1 MIKSKGIFAV
11 SFIAMMVVGGAYANI
26 ASQGYVDQE
35 VGKRLSTVNTTGTGD
50 VVTAVSANNETG
62 VVTVERGKTMPTK
75 TSDLTND
82 SGFITAAA
90 LPEEYTLPAATAT
103 ALGGVKSG
111 GDITVAAD
119 GAVTVNSATNADSA
133 TKATQDAAGN
143 VIADTYATKAE
154 IPDEITVD
162 TALSAES
169 TNPVQN
175 KVVKA
180 ALDKKL
186 ENTATGTGS
195 LSTGGAVAA
204 SGTSSVLIGQNAGLT
219 GAEGTSNVA
228 IGYEAAGSANGAA
241 TAVGRG
247 AAATG
252 EGGVALGAFA
262 ESSGS
267 AEGLGIAIGMGAN
280 ANSSIAVGAG
290 AESNLPGSVA
300 LGDGASAT
308 SGSTTALGGGATA
321 AKNNDVAVGFSSSAT
336 GGSSLAVGT
345 NAVASGVNAIQLG
358 SGTNANNNTFQ
369 VRSYQMLDENGKIP
383 DERMP
388 DTVLTNTATDP
399 NSFAVGGADA
409 GTYQGAVVT
418 GVDASASGNA
428 ATVYGLLASAGE
440 LGTAVGNGATAA
452 VTSVAVGSGSNASG
466 ATSTAVGGAA
476 EATGERSIQL
486 GQGTNSEPKTFSV
499 GFGESTSENY
509 TLLKADGTIPAE
521 RMPSTVLTNTATAPT
536 SFATGDGD
544 AGNYASATIIGA
556 RAMTAASG
564 GTVYGSSAKATG
576 GGGTAIGTSASA
588 AQNAVAL
595 GTAAKGDGL
604 NSVALGTNSIV
615 SGENSIGI
623 GKGTFARGANNVVV
637 GNEAGA
643 GGNNSISLGFG
654 ASTNAENAMQIGTG
668 TNLDPGTLKVGF
680 GDSGNYR
687 LLDSSGKIP
696 GERLQISV
704 GSATEP
710 TGYAD
715 IWIE

>member
-1 MIKSKGIFAV
+1 MIKSKNIFAV
-11 SFIAMMVVGGAYANI
+11 SIIALMTAGGVAYANI

-82 SGFITAAA
+82 SGFITAGD

-111 GDITVAAD
+111 GDITVATD

-162 TALSAES
+162 AALSADS

-195 LSTGGAVAA
+195 LSTGGATPATAVNTVVIGDAA
-204 SGTSSVLIGQNAGLT
+204 SGAAASVVVGKSAKSSETGLMSVAVGMNAS
-219 GAEGTSNVA
+219 ANDREAVA
-228 IGYEAAGSANGAA
+228 IGTNANVAGQGVAIGTMAKTTVDYGTAVGYRAETGAGSA
-241 TAVGRG
+241 
-247 AAATG
+247 
-252 EGGVALGAFA
+252 
-262 ESSGS
+262 
-267 AEGLGIAIGMGAN
+267 IAIGQ
-280 ANSSIAVGAG
+280 
-290 AESNLPGSVA
+290 
-300 LGDGASAT
+300 SAT
-308 SGSTTALGGGATA
+308 STALG
-321 AKNNDVAVGFSSSAT
+321 
-336 GGSSLAVGT
+336 
-345 NAVASGVNAIQLG
+345 AIQLG
-358 SGTNANNNTFQ
+358 SGTNSTEGTFNVGFGANKNYQLLNN
-369 VRSYQMLDENGKIP
+369 DGKIP
-383 DERMP
+383 DARMP

-452 VTSVAVGSGSNASG
+452 VTSVAVGSGSDASG
-466 ATSTAVGGAA
+466 TTSTAVGGAA
-476 EATGERSIQL
+476 KATGERSIQL

-499 GFGESTSENY
+499 GLGDSTSENY

-521 RMPSTVLTNTATAPT
+521 RMPGTVLTNTATGT
-536 SFATGDGD
+536 GSFATGGGD
-544 AGNYASATIIGA
+544 AGNYASATVIGIN
-556 RAMTAASG
+556 AMTAANG
-564 GTVYGSSAKATG
+564 GTVYGLNAKATG
-576 GGGTAIGTSASA
+576 GGGTAIGTVASA
-588 AQNAVAL
+588 VQNAVAL
-595 GTAAKGDGL
+595 GTAARGDGIY
-604 NSVALGTNSIV
+604 SVALGMGSVV

-623 GKGTFARGANNVVV
+623 GYGSVVNGTDAIGIGEGTVARGANSVVV

-643 GGNNSISLGFG
+643 GANNSISLGFG
-654 ASTNAENAMQIGTG
+654 ASTNAESAIQIGTG
-668 TNLDPGTLKVGF
+668 TNLDPGTLSVGF

>member
-26 ASQGYVDQE
+26 ASQGYVDQQIDT
-35 VGKRLSTVNTTGTGD
+35 RAPAGD
-50 VVTAVSANNETG
+50 YATKTELNAKQNASTAVEVATAGTAVGDATHPIYVNASG
-62 VVTVERGKTMPTK
+62 VATRIDKV
-75 TSDLTND
+75 
-82 SGFITAAA
+82 AA
-90 LPEEYTLPAATAT
+90 AATADT
-103 ALGGVKSG
+103 A
-111 GDITVAAD
+111 T
-119 GAVTVNSATNADSA
+119 TADSA

-162 TALSAES
+162 AALSADS

-180 ALDKKL
+180 ALDAKADSTELDNVLK
-186 ENTATGTGS
+186 NTATTPSDGSVATAGALVAQDGALAIGKLAAGAGALSVVVGGSASTAADANASVVVGNNARALSGASASVAVGLGAETKGTGAVS
-195 LSTGGAVAA
+195 VGWGTGAV
-204 SGTSSVLIGQNAGLT
+204 N
-219 GAEGTSNVA
+219 N
-228 IGYEAAGSANGAA
+228 A
-241 TAVGRG
+241 TAVGYDSEVTG
-247 AAATG
+247 PLGVAVGSASKATG
-252 EGGVALGAFA
+252 ER
-262 ESSGS
+262 S
-267 AEGLGIAIGMGAN
+267 
-280 ANSSIAVGAG
+280 
-290 AESNLPGSVA
+290 
-300 LGDGASAT
+300 
-308 SGSTTALGGGATA
+308 
-321 AKNNDVAVGFSSSAT
+321 VAVGPNSTAD
-336 GGSSLAVGT
+336 GDY
-345 NAVASGVNAIQLG
+345 AIQLG
-358 SGTNANNNTFQ
+358 AGQNINDGTFNVGLGADKN
-369 VRSYQMLDENGKIP
+369 YQLLDNDGKIP
-383 DERMP
+383 DARMP

-452 VTSVAVGSGSNASG
+452 VTSVAVGSGSDASG
-466 ATSTAVGGAA
+466 TTSTAVGGAA
-476 EATGERSIQL
+476 KATGERSIQL

-499 GFGESTSENY
+499 GLGDSTSENY

-521 RMPSTVLTNTATAPT
+521 RMPDTVLTNTATGVGA
-536 SFATGDGD
+536 FATGGGD
-544 AGNYASATIIGA
+544 AGNYTSATIIGA
-556 RAMTAASG
+556 RAMTAANG

-576 GGGTAIGTSASA
+576 GGGTAIGTTASA

-595 GTAAKGDGL
+595 GTAARGDGIY
-604 NSVALGTNSIV
+604 SVALGMGSVV

-623 GKGTFARGANNVVV
+623 GYGSVVNGTDAIGIGEGTVARGANSVVV

-643 GGNNSISLGFG
+643 GANNSISLGFG
-654 ASTNAENAMQIGTG
+654 ASTNAESAIQIGTG
-668 TNLDPGTLKVGF
+668 TNLDPGTLSVGF

>member
-1 MIKSKGIFAV
+1 MIKSKNIFAV
-11 SFIAMMVVGGAYANI
+11 SIIALMTAGGAAYANI

-119 GAVTVNSATNADSA
+119 GVVTVNSATTADSA
-133 TKATQDAAGN
+133 TKATQDASGR

-162 TALSAES
+162 AALSADS

-195 LSTGGAVAA
+195 LSTGGATPATAVNAVVIGDAA
-204 SGTSSVLIGQNAGLT
+204 SGAAASVVVGKSAKSSETGLMSVVVGANASANDREAVAIGTNANVAGQGVAIGTMAKTTVAYGTAVGYRAETGAGTAVAIGQNA
-219 GAEGTSNVA
+219 TS
-228 IGYEAAGSANGAA
+228 
-241 TAVGRG
+241 
-247 AAATG
+247 
-252 EGGVALGAFA
+252 
-262 ESSGS
+262 
-267 AEGLGIAIGMGAN
+267 
-280 ANSSIAVGAG
+280 
-290 AESNLPGSVA
+290 
-300 LGDGASAT
+300 
-308 SGSTTALGGGATA
+308 TALG
-321 AKNNDVAVGFSSSAT
+321 
-336 GGSSLAVGT
+336 
-345 NAVASGVNAIQLG
+345 AIQLG
-358 SGTNANNNTFQ
+358 SGTNSTEGTFNVGFGANKN
-369 VRSYQMLDENGKIP
+369 YQLLDNDGKIP

-388 DTVLTNTATDP
+388 DTVLTNTATGEGA
-399 NSFAVGGADA
+399 FATGGGDA
-409 GTYQGAVVT
+409 GTYQAAVVT
-418 GVDASASGNA
+418 GLDASASGNA
-428 ATVYGLLASAGE
+428 ATVYGPLASAGD

-452 VTSVAVGSGSNASG
+452 DTSVAVGSGSDASG
-466 ATSTAVGGAA
+466 TTSTAVGGAA
-476 EATGERSIQL
+476 KATGERSIQL

-499 GFGESTSENY
+499 GLGETTSENY

-521 RMPSTVLTNTATAPT
+521 RMPDTVLTNTATGVGA
-536 SFATGDGD
+536 FATGGGD
-544 AGNYASATIIGA
+544 AGNYTSATIIGA
-556 RAMTAASG
+556 RAMTAANG

-576 GGGTAIGTSASA
+576 GGGTAIGTTASA

-595 GTAAKGDGL
+595 GTAAKGDGA
-604 NSVALGTNSIV
+604 NTVALGMGSVV

-623 GKGTFARGANNVVV
+623 GYGSVVNGNDAIGIGEGTVARGANSVVV
-637 GNEAGA
+637 GNGAGA
-643 GGNNSISLGFG
+643 GGPDSISLGFG

>member
-1 MIKSKGIFAV
+1 MIKSKNIFAV
-11 SFIAMMVVGGAYANI
+11 SIIALMTAGGVAYANI

-119 GAVTVNSATNADSA
+119 GVVTVNSATTADSA
-133 TKATQDAAGN
+133 TKATQDASGR

-162 TALSAES
+162 AALSADS

-195 LSTGGAVAA
+195 LSTGGATPATADSTVVIGDAA
-204 SGTSSVLIGQNAGLT
+204 SGSAASVVVGKSAKSSETGVMSVAVGMNANATNREAVAIGTNANVAGQGVAIGTMAKTTVDYGTAVGYRAETGAGSAIAIGQNAK
-219 GAEGTSNVA
+219 S
-228 IGYEAAGSANGAA
+228 
-241 TAVGRG
+241 
-247 AAATG
+247 
-252 EGGVALGAFA
+252 
-262 ESSGS
+262 
-267 AEGLGIAIGMGAN
+267 
-280 ANSSIAVGAG
+280 
-290 AESNLPGSVA
+290 
-300 LGDGASAT
+300 
-308 SGSTTALGGGATA
+308 TALG
-321 AKNNDVAVGFSSSAT
+321 
-336 GGSSLAVGT
+336 
-345 NAVASGVNAIQLG
+345 AIQLG
-358 SGTNANNNTFQ
+358 TGTNSTAGTFN
-369 VRSYQMLDENGKIP
+369 VGFGTDKIYQLLDNDGKIP

-388 DTVLTNTATDP
+388 DTVLTNEAVVP
-399 NSFAVGGADA
+399 NSLGVG
-409 GTYQGAVVT
+409 VT
-418 GVDASASGNA
+418 VAQESA
-428 ATVYGLLASAGE
+428 
-440 LGTAVGNGATAA
+440 
-452 VTSVAVGSGSNASG
+452 VAVGVPGLVEEIANGGTLVGAGANVAASG
-466 ATSTAVGGAA
+466 GVAIGAGAVSSGTSGAIGIGGSAYATADDAIAIGRDARAQGAN
-476 EATGERSIQL
+476 SIQIGNGL
-486 GQGTNSEPKTFSV
+486 NQTANTFSV
-499 GFGESTSENY
+499 GLGDGSTASNY
-509 TLLKADGTIPAE
+509 TLLNSDGIIPAE
-521 RMPSTVLTNTATAPT
+521 RMPDTVLTNTATGVGA
-536 SFATGDGD
+536 FATGGGD
-544 AGNYASATIIGA
+544 AGNYTSATIIGA
-556 RAMTAASG
+556 RAVTTGPG
-564 GTVYGSSAKATG
+564 GTAYGSRATATTS
-576 GGGTAIGTSASA
+576 GTAIGASASVV
-588 AQNAVAL
+588 QNAVAL
-595 GTAAKGDGL
+595 GTSAKGDGL

-623 GKGTFARGANNVVV
+623 GKGTVARGTNNVVV

-704 GSATEP
+704 GSATDP

>member
-119 GAVTVNSATNADSA
+119 GAVTVNSATTADSA

-162 TALSAES
+162 AALSADS

-180 ALDKKL
+180 ELDKKL

-195 LSTGGAVAA
+195 LSTGGATPATAVNAVVIGDAA
-204 SGTSSVLIGQNAGLT
+204 SGAAASVVVGKSAKSSETGLMNVAVGMNAS
-219 GAEGTSNVA
+219 ANDREAVA
-228 IGYEAAGSANGAA
+228 IGSNANVAGQGVAIGTMAKTTVA
-241 TAVGRG
+241 YGTAVGYRAETG
-247 AAATG
+247 AGTA
-252 EGGVALGAFA
+252 
-262 ESSGS
+262 
-267 AEGLGIAIGMGAN
+267 IAIGQ
-280 ANSSIAVGAG
+280 
-290 AESNLPGSVA
+290 
-300 LGDGASAT
+300 SAT
-308 SGSTTALGGGATA
+308 STALG
-321 AKNNDVAVGFSSSAT
+321 
-336 GGSSLAVGT
+336 
-345 NAVASGVNAIQLG
+345 AIQLG
-358 SGTNANNNTFQ
+358 SGTNSTEGTFNVGFGANKN
-369 VRSYQMLDENGKIP
+369 YQLLDNDGKIP

-388 DTVLTNTATDP
+388 DTVLTNE
-399 NSFAVGGADA
+399 
-409 GTYQGAVVT
+409 AVVSNSL
-418 GVDASASGNA
+418 GVGVTVAQESA
-428 ATVYGLLASAGE
+428 
-440 LGTAVGNGATAA
+440 
-452 VTSVAVGSGSNASG
+452 VAVGVPGLVQEIANGGTLVGAGANVAASG
-466 ATSTAVGGAA
+466 GVAIGAGAISSGTSGAIGIGGSAYATAEDAIAIGRDARAQGAN
-476 EATGERSIQL
+476 SIQIGNGL
-486 GQGTNSEPKTFSV
+486 NQTANTFSV
-499 GFGESTSENY
+499 GLGDGSTASNY

-521 RMPSTVLTNTATAPT
+521 RMPGTVLKNIAGGHHSMAIGETNIT
-536 SFATGDGD
+536 DD
-544 AGNYASATIIGA
+544 VLSATVVGEEA
-556 RAMTAASG
+556 
-564 GTVYGSSAKATG
+564 TVSATG
-576 GGGTAIGTSASA
+576 GAAYGAYATAGASGATALGMEAEASGEGSVAVGQNAAASYANGVAIGNT
-588 AQNAVAL
+588 AQISGPLAIAVGSQAQSLGQAAVAIGPASKGL
-595 GTAAKGDGL
+595 GSMGVAIGAAANATATGAIQ
-604 NSVALGTNSIV
+604 LGR
-615 SGENSIGI
+615 GENS
-623 GKGTFARGANNVVV
+623 
-637 GNEAGA
+637 EAGA
-643 GGNNSISLGFG
+643 F
-654 ASTNAENAMQIGTG
+654 
-668 TNLDPGTLKVGF
+668 KVG
-680 GDSGNYR
+680 SYK
-687 LLDSSGKIP
+687 LLDANGKIP

-704 GSATEP
+704 GSATDP

>member
-26 ASQGYVDQE
+26 ASQGYVDQQ

-82 SGFITAAA
+82 SGFITAGD

-119 GAVTVNSATNADSA
+119 GAVTVNSATTADSA

-143 VIADTYATKAE
+143 VIADTYATKTE

-162 TALSAES
+162 AALSADS

-195 LSTGGAVAA
+195 LSTGGATPATVDSTVVIGDAA
-204 SGTSSVLIGQNAGLT
+204 SGSVASVVVGKSAKSSETGFMNVAVGMNANAT
-219 GAEGTSNVA
+219 NREAVA
-228 IGYEAAGSANGAA
+228 IGSNANVAGQGVAIGARAKTTVDYGTAVGYMAETGAGSA
-241 TAVGRG
+241 
-247 AAATG
+247 
-252 EGGVALGAFA
+252 
-262 ESSGS
+262 
-267 AEGLGIAIGMGAN
+267 IAIGQ
-280 ANSSIAVGAG
+280 
-290 AESNLPGSVA
+290 
-300 LGDGASAT
+300 SAT
-308 SGSTTALGGGATA
+308 STALG
-321 AKNNDVAVGFSSSAT
+321 
-336 GGSSLAVGT
+336 
-345 NAVASGVNAIQLG
+345 AIQLG
-358 SGTNANNNTFQ
+358 TGDNSTAGTFNVGFGADKN
-369 VRSYQMLDENGKIP
+369 YQLLDNDGKIP
-383 DERMP
+383 DARMP

-399 NSFAVGGADA
+399 SSFAVGGADA
-409 GTYQGAVVT
+409 GTYEGAVVT

-428 ATVYGLLASAGE
+428 ATVYGLLASAGD

-452 VTSVAVGSGSNASG
+452 VTSVAVGSGSDASG
-466 ATSTAVGGAA
+466 VTSTAVGGAA
-476 EATGERSIQL
+476 KATGERSIQL

-521 RMPSTVLTNTATAPT
+521 RMPGTVLKNIAGGHHSMAIGETNIT
-536 SFATGDGD
+536 DD
-544 AGNYASATIIGA
+544 VLSATVVGA
-556 RAMTAASG
+556 EA
-564 GTVYGSSAKATG
+564 TVSATG
-576 GGGTAIGTSASA
+576 GAAYGAYATAGASGATALGMEAEASGEGSVAVGQNAAASYANGVAIGNT
-588 AQNAVAL
+588 AQISGPLAIAVGSQAQSLGQAAVAIGPASKGL
-595 GTAAKGDGL
+595 GSMGVAIGAAANATATGAIQ
-604 NSVALGTNSIV
+604 LGR
-615 SGENSIGI
+615 GENS
-623 GKGTFARGANNVVV
+623 
-637 GNEAGA
+637 EAGA
-643 GGNNSISLGFG
+643 F
-654 ASTNAENAMQIGTG
+654 
-668 TNLDPGTLKVGF
+668 KVG
-680 GDSGNYR
+680 SYK
-687 LLDSSGKIP
+687 LLDANGKIP

-704 GSATEP
+704 GSATDP